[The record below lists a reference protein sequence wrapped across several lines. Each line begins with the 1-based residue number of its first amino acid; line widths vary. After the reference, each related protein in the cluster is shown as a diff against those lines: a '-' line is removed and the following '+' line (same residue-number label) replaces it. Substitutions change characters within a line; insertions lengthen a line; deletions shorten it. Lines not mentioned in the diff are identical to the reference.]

1 VTAADQDARLP
12 RTTARCL
19 DAAGVHGP
27 GLRADVEVCRRLHE
41 LHGRTGYLATWL
53 LPPDRRPAVWSLYGF
68 FRTADEL
75 VDAVP
80 NPDPRLLPAWTA
92 GARAAVA
99 GAAPH
104 DPSTR
109 ALLDVLRRH
118 DLDPALVE
126 SFLRSMEMD
135 LHVRDYRGYDD
146 LLEYVEGSARVV
158 GLMMLPVLG
167 TARGVAVQ
175 EAAPYA
181 ALLGEAF
188 QLTNFVRDVGEDL
201 ERGRVYLPLDDL
213 AACGLT
219 RADLEE
225 ARRRALVDAA
235 AGRSPQRP
243 PQAVVDLLDLEIER
257 CLDLYEQAEPGIAL
271 LDPRTRPGVR
281 AARTLYRD
289 ILDRVR
295 REDYPVL
302 ARRVRVPPAR
312 RAAVAGGTIGAGV
325 RARVA
330 SRVTARATAPAGA

>member
-1 VTAADQDARLP
+1 MTGADAAPAADVRLP

-19 DAAGVHGP
+19 DAAGVHDP
-27 GLRADVEVCRRLHE
+27 QLRADVEVCRRLHA
-41 LHGRTGYLATWL
+41 LHGRTYYLATWL

-80 NPDPRLLPAWTA
+80 TPDPRLLPAWTA
-92 GARAAVA
+92 DARAAVA
-99 GAAPH
+99 GGSSD

-135 LHVRDYRGYDD
+135 LHVRDYRTYDD

-167 TARGVAVQ
+167 TVRGVTLH
-175 EAAPYA
+175 EAAPSA

-201 ERGRVYLPLDDL
+201 ERGRVYLPLEDL

-219 RADLEE
+219 REDLEDARAE
-225 ARRRALVDAA
+225 ALADAA
-235 AGRSPQRP
+235 AGRSPRRP
-243 PQAVVDLLDLEIER
+243 RREVVDLLDLEIER
-257 CLDLYEQAEPGIAL
+257 CLDLYRQAEPGIAM

-302 ARRVRVPPAR
+302 ARRVRVPKAR
-312 RAAVAGGTIGAGV
+312 RAAVAGGTISTGV

-330 SRVTARATAPAGA
+330 HRVAATRTA